1 MVTRADLENE
11 LKDAMRTQD
20 VVRKRTLRM
29 VLSDLKLA
37 EVEKGGML
45 DDTALLALL
54 QKEIKSR
61 EETISEASKANR
73 TDIIKDTEAE
83 IGIIRSFLPVPLSN
97 QALQDLVLSVIAEVG
112 ATTPADM
119 GKVMKELTPRLQGRA
134 SGKDASDMVRR
145 LLQGT

>member
-83 IGIIRSFLPVPLSN
+83 IGIIRSFLPVPLSS